1 MLSVV
6 KKNAVAVAVVVVLTI
21 RGYPCFSV
29 AKKPL
34 SLPLPLFYVAHAD
47 SHEIFAIADDVTKR
61 GLASLLDSRIKVI
74 EYGDL
79 VDLIVAD
86 KVYNFA

>member
-1 MLSVV
+1 MALYLVD
-6 KKNAVAVAVVVVLTI
+6 
-21 RGYPCFSV
+21 
-29 AKKPL
+29 KPL
-34 SLPLPLFYVAHAD
+34 AENALALARLDAGAKIALIQDGVYVDVADLAD

-74 EYGDL
+74 GYGDL

>member
-1 MLSVV
+1 MALY
-6 KKNAVAVAVVVVLTI
+6 LI
-21 RGYPCFSV
+21 D
-29 AKKPL
+29 KPL
-34 SLPLPLFYVAHAD
+34 AENALALARLDDGAKIALIQDGVYVDVADLAD

-79 VDLIVAD
+79 VDLIVDD